1 MKYKINAKV
10 EIEDGDF
17 LIIYLVYK
25 NPITRS
31 ISRYKFD
38 YLGMAESSLKYL
50 RRVEELLNNNKK
62 LSKILKKHI
71 IDNVKRQ
78 SKIDEYNRIKEK
90 ISKMEIE
97 VEVELK
103 QWKDG
108 NIWKIAQNMQLKDG

>member
-10 EIEDGDF
+10 EIVDDDF

-25 NPITRS
+25 NPITRN
-31 ISRYKFD
+31 ISKYKFD
-38 YLGMAESSLKYL
+38 YLGIVESSLEYL

-71 IDNVKRQ
+71 ADEVKRQ
-78 SKIDEYNRIKEK
+78 SKIDEYNKIKER
-90 ISKMEIE
+90 ISKMKIE

-103 QWKDG
+103 Q
-108 NIWKIAQNMQLKDG
+108 

>member
-10 EIEDGDF
+10 EIVDDDF

-31 ISRYKFD
+31 ISKYKFD
-38 YLGMAESSLKYL
+38 YLGMAENSLKYL
-50 RRVEELLNNNKK
+50 RRVEKLLNNNKE

-71 IDNVKRQ
+71 INEVKRQ
-78 SKIDEYNRIKEK
+78 SKIDEYNRIKER
-90 ISKMEIE
+90 ILKMKIE

-103 QWKDG
+103 Q
-108 NIWKIAQNMQLKDG
+108 